1 MRKLPTRTHRRSY
14 LGAYIDGLQRENLSI
29 GIGSGDVVLENLQLK
44 RDALDELDL
53 PVTVKAGADLI
64 VSIKRF
70 NQSTTSH
77 GCLLTRRASCNRI
90 LG

>member
-1 MRKLPTRTHRRSY
+1 M
-14 LGAYIDGLQRENLSI
+14 
-29 GIGSGDVVLENLQLK
+29 LENLQLK

-70 NQSTTSH
+70 NQSINNESR
-77 GCLLTRRASCNRI
+77 LLADTPSV
-90 LG
+90 LQ